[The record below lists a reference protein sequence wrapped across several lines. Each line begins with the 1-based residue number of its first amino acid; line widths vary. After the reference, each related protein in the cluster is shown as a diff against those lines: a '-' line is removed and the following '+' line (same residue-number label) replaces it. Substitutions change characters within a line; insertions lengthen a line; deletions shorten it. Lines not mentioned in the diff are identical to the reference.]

1 MAPRS
6 CSPDALHSLS
16 CMKEN
21 MCYLLTKGTE
31 GPEENCW
38 VVLCFYI
45 YTRYKKRYSSCH
57 LNWDEKEEI
66 ITPKLAA
73 GETAHERGGGGEGRG
88 RAPGQSAVS
97 ALKAAEEGGGGTPVY
112 TASVWFS
119 AHAWG
124 RPTCLPNTGHEE
136 EAESL
141 TPQLP
146 REQPWSLGDRP
157 TGQLSR
163 GRTGLRSP
171 STRLLLRRR
180 G

>member
-6 CSPDALHSLS
+6 CSPDTLHSLS

-73 GETAHERGGGGEGRG
+73 GETAHERGGWRRGERP
-88 RAPGQSAVS
+88 RSRTKCSFSAD
-97 ALKAAEEGGGGTPVY
+97 GGGGRRRGTPVY

-136 EAESL
+136 EAEPL

-146 REQPWSLGDRP
+146 REQPWSLGDHP

>member
-1 MAPRS
+1 MNEPPRDIRKGRSCATLPPGDKKSQTCFWRVIDNKAILRMAPRS
-6 CSPDALHSLS
+6 CSPDTLHSLS

-97 ALKAAEEGGGGTPVY
+97 ALKAAEEGGGGLLCTQR
-112 TASVWFS
+112 ASGFPHTRGGV
-119 AHAWG
+119 
-124 RPTCLPNTGHEE
+124 RPASQILGTRRKQ
-136 EAESL
+136 SL
-141 TPQLP
+141 
-146 REQPWSLGDRP
+146 
-157 TGQLSR
+157 
-163 GRTGLRSP
+163 
-171 STRLLLRRR
+171 
-180 G
+180 